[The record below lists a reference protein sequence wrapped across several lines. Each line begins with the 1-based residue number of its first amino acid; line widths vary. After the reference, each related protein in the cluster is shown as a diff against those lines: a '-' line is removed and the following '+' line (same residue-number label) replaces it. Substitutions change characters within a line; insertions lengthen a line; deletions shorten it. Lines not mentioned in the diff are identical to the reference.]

1 MIVQAEAL
9 LRAAARRGPWAALGT
24 TAAGAAV
31 ATWWRARQVDAPSD
45 VLVQLRLSAV
55 LIAAAAATCLED
67 GAELL
72 TATTPFGRPRRRA
85 LAVAI
90 TAPAASAL
98 WVVIL
103 AVTVVLV
110 GPAPAGQASGWPVG
124 GLLVELGALCG
135 TGWLLGASMIRW
147 SGWRGSAPRAAIAL
161 LVLVVLSVL
170 QPRLSDWLW
179 AAGPG
184 GAEWGDAHLRWAFVG
199 AVALAGFA
207 VLSRDPAAR
216 LRKRRFALVEQRLT
230 TRRRQWHEQARSTAR
245 PRSSQARHQVSAWRS
260 QPSWLPKAPGSS
272 SPTSMARE
280 PCAPPTRLPLQA
292 EARPRW

>member
-1 MIVQAEAL
+1 MQATAL
-9 LRAAARRGPWAALGT
+9 LRAAGRRGPWPALGT
-24 TAAGAAV
+24 VAAATAV
-31 ATWWRARQVDAPSD
+31 ATWWRARQVDAPID
-45 VLVQLRLSAV
+45 VLVHLRLSAV

-67 GAELL
+67 GAEPL

-90 TAPAASAL
+90 TAPAAFAL
-98 WVVIL
+98 WAVIL
-103 AVTVVLV
+103 AVTVLRV
-110 GPAPAGQASGWPVG
+110 GPAAAGHAGGWPVG

-135 TGWLLGASMIRW
+135 TGWLLGATMIRW

-161 LVLVVLSVL
+161 LVLVVLSLL

-184 GAEWGDAHLRWAFVG
+184 GAEWRDTHLHWAFVG
-199 AVALAGFA
+199 TVALAGFA
-207 VLSRDPAAR
+207 VLSRDPAAP
-216 LRKRRFALVEQRLT
+216 LLKRRFALVEQRLT
-230 TRRRQWHEQARSTAR
+230 TRRRQWHEEEARSRAR
-245 PRSSQARHQVSAWRS
+245 PRSSQARHQVSAGRS

-280 PCAPPTRLPLQA
+280 RCAPPTRLPLQA
-292 EARPRW
+292 GTRPRW